1 MINKR
6 IEVAIEMQNM
16 QRLYDFGGL
25 RDLLAKGDAIES
37 NNIIDELVAEKILK
51 AFDYQGKTLY
61 LFTGKL
67 PPSEDLEGLN
77 G

>member
-6 IEVAIEMQNM
+6 IKVALEMQNK
-16 QRLYDFGGL
+16 QRLYSFWGL
-25 RDLLAKGDAIES
+25 KVLLGIENNDEAKKEIKNLIAEGAI
-37 NNIIDELVAEKILK
+37 K

-67 PPSEDLEGLN
+67 PPSNDVEAVN

>member
-6 IEVAIEMQNM
+6 IKVALEMQNM
-16 QRLYDFGGL
+16 QRLYDVGGL

-37 NNIIDELVAEKILK
+37 TNIINELVAEKVIK

-67 PPSEDLEGLN
+67 PPSNDVEAVN